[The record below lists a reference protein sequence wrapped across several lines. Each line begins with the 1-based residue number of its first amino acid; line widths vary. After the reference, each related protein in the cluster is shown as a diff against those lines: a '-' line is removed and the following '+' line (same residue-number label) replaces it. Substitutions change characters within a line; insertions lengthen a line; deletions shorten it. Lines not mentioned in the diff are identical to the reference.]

1 MTWALHRSPKTQQ
14 AQIALMPIIAPMA
27 GAFLVQGLLGPI
39 WPLITQQ
46 AARSLTA
53 ILSLVFGS
61 SYLSYTRIGMKWG
74 HSAAC

>member
-1 MTWALHRSPKTQQ
+1 MVSKSTTGPDSPNAHIDPDGKD
-14 AQIALMPIIAPMA
+14 
-27 GAFLVQGLLGPI
+27 LVAHGLLGPI

>member
-1 MTWALHRSPKTQQ
+1 MGPAQVSKSTTGPDSPNAHHSPQWQ
-14 AQIALMPIIAPMA
+14 ELF
-27 GAFLVQGLLGPI
+27 GSGLLGPI

>member
-1 MTWALHRSPKTQQ
+1 MGPAQVSKSTTGPDSPNAHHSPQWQ
-14 AQIALMPIIAPMA
+14 GL
-27 GAFLVQGLLGPI
+27 FLVQGLLGPI